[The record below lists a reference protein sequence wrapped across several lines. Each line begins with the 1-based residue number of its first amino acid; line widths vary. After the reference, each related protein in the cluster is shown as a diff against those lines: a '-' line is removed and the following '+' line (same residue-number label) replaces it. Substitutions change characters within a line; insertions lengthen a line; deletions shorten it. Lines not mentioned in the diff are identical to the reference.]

1 MSSSCT
7 CIDHVVGHAAKREF
21 TVSPSDTAI
30 ALGSG
35 SVNVLATPMAIA
47 WCEAVT
53 TMAISEAICAD
64 CTTVGYKIDF
74 LHLSPTSVGES
85 VYANAL
91 VESVSGDRII
101 FSIDL
106 RNAEM
111 QVGTGKITRVRV
123 ARNSWI

>member
-53 TMAISEAICAD
+53 TMAISEAVCAD

-74 LHLSPTSVGES
+74 LHLSPTSIGES

>member
-1 MSSSCT
+1 MSASCA
-7 CIDHVVGHAAKREF
+7 CLDHVVGHAAQREF
-21 TVSPSDTAI
+21 TVSPRDTAI

-53 TMAISEAICAD
+53 TIAISEAVCGD
-64 CTTVGYKIDF
+64 CTTVGYQIEF
-74 LHLSPTSVGES
+74 LHLIPTSVGES
-85 VYANAL
+85 VHANAL

-101 FSIDL
+101 FSVRL
-106 RNAEM
+106 RNAEI

-123 ARNSWI
+123 DRNSWI

>member
-1 MSSSCT
+1 MSSSCP

-35 SVNVLATPMAIA
+35 SVIVLATPMAIA

-53 TMAISEAICAD
+53 TIAISEAVCAD

-74 LHLSPTSVGES
+74 LHLSPTSIGES

>member
-1 MSSSCT
+1 MSTSCT

-53 TMAISEAICAD
+53 TIAISEAVCAD

-85 VYANAL
+85 VYANAR
-91 VESVSGDRII
+91 VESASGDRIL

-111 QVGTGKITRVRV
+111 KVGTGKITRVRV

>member
-1 MSSSCT
+1 
-7 CIDHVVGHAAKREF
+7 
-21 TVSPSDTAI
+21 
-30 ALGSG
+30 
-35 SVNVLATPMAIA
+35 
-47 WCEAVT
+47 
-53 TMAISEAICAD
+53 MAISEAICAD